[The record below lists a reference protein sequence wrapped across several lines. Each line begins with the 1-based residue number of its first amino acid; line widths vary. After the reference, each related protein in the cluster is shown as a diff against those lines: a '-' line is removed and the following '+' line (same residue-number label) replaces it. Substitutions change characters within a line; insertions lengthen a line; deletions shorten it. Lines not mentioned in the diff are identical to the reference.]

1 MHIEGVAGYTDV
13 EGLYFDVNQ
22 YLFDA
27 AFGTR
32 LLENGKY
39 SSKQC
44 DEYGREMWPG
54 LISVGRAYGNW
65 YGRRV
70 TGFAVGQWNVNDY
83 IVQSDHECVIDEMR
97 YCTAVLQH
105 FYSACDVLDSSCQQA
120 NQQTFQSTA
129 GQVCEA
135 VCSPIKL
142 KFEATGDE
150 FDGFVDTSDLSE
162 LCSLLFGVY

>member
-1 MHIEGVAGYTDV
+1 M
-13 EGLYFDVNQ
+13 
-22 YLFDA
+22 
-27 AFGTR
+27 
-32 LLENGKY
+32 
-39 SSKQC
+39 
-44 DEYGREMWPG
+44 
-54 LISVGRAYGNW
+54 
-65 YGRRV
+65 
-70 TGFAVGQWNVNDY
+70 NDY
-83 IVQSDHECVIDEMR
+83 ILRSDRGCVIDKMR

-135 VCSPIKL
+135 VRSPIKL

-150 FDGFVDTSDLSE
+150 FDGFVDTSGLSE